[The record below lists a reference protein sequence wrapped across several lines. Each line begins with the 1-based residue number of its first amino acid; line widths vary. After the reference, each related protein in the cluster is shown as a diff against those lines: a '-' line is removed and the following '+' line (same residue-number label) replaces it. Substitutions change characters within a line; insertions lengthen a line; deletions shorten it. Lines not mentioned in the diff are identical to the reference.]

1 MEHHGAMALSD
12 RGSRGH
18 AQPEAGGGWPLGH
31 WQAPAAISKLCSSV
45 LAVPL
50 GLNLP
55 APPDAPPPMAASIS
69 A

>member
-1 MEHHGAMALSD
+1 MALSN

-18 AQPEAGGGWPLGH
+18 AQPEAGGGWPLCH
-31 WQAPAAISKLCSSV
+31 WQAPAAIGKLCRSV
-45 LAVPL
+45 PRLAVPL

-55 APPDAPPPMAASIS
+55 APPDAPPMAASIS